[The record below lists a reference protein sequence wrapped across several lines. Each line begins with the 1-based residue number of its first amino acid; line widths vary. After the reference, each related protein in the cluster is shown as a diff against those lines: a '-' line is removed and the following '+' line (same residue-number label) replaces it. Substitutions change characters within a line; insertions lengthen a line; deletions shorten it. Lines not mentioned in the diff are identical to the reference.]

1 MLLWGEA
8 GCGKTFFANTAPGKR
23 LIINLDPDG
32 YQSLPKTEDTLLL
45 DVANESHDYLMNQ
58 SKTTDPFK
66 ALISQNP
73 DISTVI
79 VDSVTKYS
87 ERAVQYAIGKA
98 PGSTAENPGPGAY
111 GYRNRLTLNM
121 VSAMLIA
128 TGTLTKNI
136 IFICHEDVPAK
147 DKEGAIVSITILLG
161 GSLPQEVPLQISEVW
176 HMRDTGSERRI
187 TIRSAGLRKPMKSR
201 MFNTATGIEF
211 TSSTKAD
218 PSRIRLDSLIER
230 WYAQKLEQ
238 LKVPT

>member
-1 MLLWGEA
+1 MPPQLITLSNAAPLARVSMLLWGEA

-58 SKTTDPFK
+58 SKTTDPFNIK

-73 DISTVI
+73 YISTVI

-111 GYRNRLTLNM
+111 GYRNR
-121 VSAMLIA
+121 
-128 TGTLTKNI
+128 
-136 IFICHEDVPAK
+136 
-147 DKEGAIVSITILLG
+147 
-161 GSLPQEVPLQISEVW
+161 
-176 HMRDTGSERRI
+176 
-187 TIRSAGLRKPMKSR
+187 
-201 MFNTATGIEF
+201 
-211 TSSTKAD
+211 
-218 PSRIRLDSLIER
+218 
-230 WYAQKLEQ
+230 
-238 LKVPT
+238 